1 MERQM
6 NIILISDRLGQA
18 KSLTFTRTHLIL
30 SLILIVIMIVLLA
43 IGLNRFAGDIAD
55 KVNSPLLRTVLQ
67 HPEFEKNQRIQI
79 YVNKN
84 LDFMATKLGKMQA
97 QLLRLNALGKRL
109 VDLYGIDSQEFSF
122 DQVPGQGGVPAGS
135 LQEDISL
142 EELSQKFNFLA
153 KLLDDRS
160 DKLAIL
166 DSMLLNERIEQEM
179 LPSAMPLDV
188 NWQSSGFGARIDP
201 FTGKKTFHEG
211 VDFSAKVGTPIKA
224 AAGGVV
230 VYSAYHSDYGNMV
243 EIDHGNDLVS
253 RYAHASKR
261 IVSVGQLV
269 LKGQKIAEIGSTGRS
284 TGPHLHF
291 EIRHNGV
298 PLNPSRFLQMPG

>member
-1 MERQM
+1 M

-18 KSLTFTRTHLIL
+18 KTLTLTRIHFILGAVLIL
-30 SLILIVIMIVLLA
+30 MMVVLLA
-43 IGLNRFAGDIAD
+43 IGLNRFVGNLAD
-55 KVNSPLLRTVLQ
+55 RVDHPLLRTVLQ
-67 HPEFEKNQRIQI
+67 HPEFEKNQRVQS
-79 YVNKN
+79 YVNRN
-84 LDFMATKLGKMQA
+84 LDYMATRLGHMQV

-109 VDLYGIDSQEFSF
+109 VDLYGIDSHELSF
-122 DQVPGQGGVPAGS
+122 DHVPGQGGLS
-135 LQEDISL
+135 LESGQEDVSF
-142 EELSQKFNFLA
+142 EELSQQFFGLA

-160 DKLAIL
+160 DKLTIL

-179 LPSAMPLDV
+179 LPSAMPLDAH
-188 NWQSSGFGARIDP
+188 WMSSAFGTRVDP
-201 FTGKKTFHEG
+201 FSGKKTFHEG
-211 VDFSAKVGTPIKA
+211 VDFPAKPGTPIKA
-224 AAGGVV
+224 AAGGIV
-230 VYSAYHSDYGNMV
+230 VYSDYHSDYGNMV
-243 EIDHGNDLVS
+243 EIDHGNGLVS

-261 IVSVGQLV
+261 DVSVGQLV